1 MSKQPFKQYADLV
14 IEKLQKAFR
23 QEKEI
28 QVAAKWIADCLKNE
42 GWIYTAGTGH
52 SHMFAEEIFYRAGGF
67 ARVRPIL
74 NDDLMLHKNASAST
88 DFERKEGYAFKLLKD
103 YPISSKDVFLI
114 SSNSGRNAVP
124 IEMAQLAK
132 SKGAKVIVL
141 TNIKHSK
148 SVESRHSSGLKLFQI
163 ADLFL
168 DNFGEIGDASIPF
181 EDLDGKVGATSTV
194 IGSALLQSIMVQAVG
209 LLLKEGITPE
219 VYISSNSDS
228 GEANNHALLTK
239 YKPLVKEL

>member
-1 MSKQPFKQYADLV
+1 MSKEPFKQYVDSV
-14 IEKLQKAFR
+14 MGKLQKAFR

-28 QVAAKWIADCLKNE
+28 QVAARWIADCLKNE

-74 NDDLMLHKNASAST
+74 EDNLMLHKDAAAST
-88 DFERKEGYAFKLLKD
+88 DVERREGYAAKLLKD
-103 YPISSKDVFLI
+103 YPISPKDVFFI

-132 SKGAKVIVL
+132 EKGAKVIAL
-141 TNIKHSK
+141 TNLQHSK

-168 DNFGEIGDASIPF
+168 DNFGEIGDASISF
-181 EDLDGKVGATSTV
+181 EGLDGKVGATSTV
-194 IGSALLQSIMVQAVG
+194 IGTALLQSIMVQTVG

-228 GEANNHALLTK
+228 GEANNHILLTK
-239 YKPLVKEL
+239 YKPLVKGL